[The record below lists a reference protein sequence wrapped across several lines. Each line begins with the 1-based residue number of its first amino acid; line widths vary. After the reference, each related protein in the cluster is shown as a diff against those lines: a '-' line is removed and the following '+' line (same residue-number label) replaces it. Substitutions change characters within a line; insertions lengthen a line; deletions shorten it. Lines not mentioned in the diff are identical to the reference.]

1 MQVIA
6 IAVTIGLCAAALGWW
21 VPVTRRFQ
29 RWLAAAGEGRTV
41 RYKAVPR
48 ACWPLATGAAGV
60 LVATALLQQ
69 DNRPFSTAASM
80 PWALAW
86 SVAWAG
92 GLVLL
97 GLVDLERL
105 VLPSHLVH
113 LCGIATCCLLLASGS
128 TATGEW
134 HHLGRGALC
143 AAIALIVFGSWAL
156 LRARGLGLG
165 DARMAGLVAFGAG
178 TFSPAGCFVA
188 LSCAPLMAAAASILM
203 VNAQKVGG
211 RRPTALGPFLAIGG
225 IAVVVASAF

>member
-1 MQVIA
+1 VGPSA
-6 IAVTIGLCAAALGWW
+6 
-21 VPVTRRFQ
+21 
-29 RWLAAAGEGRTV
+29 

-48 ACWPLATGAAGV
+48 ACWPLATGAAGA

-69 DNRPFSTAASM
+69 DNRPFSPAASM
-80 PWALAW
+80 SWALAW

-113 LCGIATCCLLLASGS
+113 LCALATCCLLLASGP
-128 TATGEW
+128 TEAGEW
-134 HHLGRGALC
+134 RYLGRGALC
-143 AAIALIVFGSWAL
+143 AAIALVVFGSWAL
-156 LRARGLGLG
+156 LRARQLGLG

-188 LSCAPLMAAAASILM
+188 LACAPLVAAAVSILF
-203 VNAQKVGG
+203 VNAGKTG
-211 RRPTALGPFLAIGG
+211 RRPAALGPFLAVGG